1 MSAEL
6 ITILM
11 FVGIILG
18 VSTGFPVA
26 FVLGG
31 LGVIFGLLAGI
42 GVEHLVPIR
51 AFGVASTYIYACIP
65 LFVFMGCMMERSG
78 CSELAFGT
86 LHRWMGKLRGGLA
99 IATVLICTLFAATT
113 GIVGASVTTMGL
125 VALPAML
132 KRGYNK
138 PLATGCV
145 CAGGTLGILIPPS
158 IMLVLYAPM
167 AGVSIARMF
176 MGAILPG
183 FLLSAL
189 FIFYI
194 GIRSYINPSMG
205 PPLADEERERFTR
218 RQNFIMG
225 ARSLFPP
232 LFLILAVL
240 GSIFFGIAA
249 PTEAA
254 GVGALGSIVLAVIYG
269 KFNRQNLKEASYN
282 TLKISTM
289 IMFLALGA
297 NLFIGTLIT
306 AGGGPVI
313 TNFTLGLGLG
323 RWGTF
328 ALILFIIFMLGM
340 FIDWVGILLIMVP
353 IFNPILSSLGFD
365 PLWVGLIICIS
376 LQMSFLTPPFAYSIF
391 YLKGL
396 HIEGVTMMDLYRGVV
411 PFVLLQATG
420 TFLCILF
427 PKIVTFLPSLIWA
440 LK

>member
-1 MSAEL
+1 LSAGL

-11 FVGIILG
+11 FVGVILG
-18 VSTGFPVA
+18 VATGFPIA

-31 LGVIFGLLAGI
+31 LGVIFGFLAGI
-42 GVEHLVPIR
+42 GIEYLIPIR
-51 AFGVASTYIYACIP
+51 AFGVVSTYIFACIP

-78 CSELAFGT
+78 CSELAFST
-86 LHRWMGKLRGGLA
+86 LHRWMGNLRGGLA
-99 IATVLICTLFAATT
+99 IATVLISTLFAATT
-113 GIVGASVTTMGL
+113 GIIGASVTTMGL

-183 FLLSAL
+183 LLLSAL

-194 GIRSYINPSMG
+194 GIRSFINPSMG
-205 PPLADEERERFTR
+205 PPMPAEERGHFTR

-225 ARSLFPP
+225 AKSLFPP

-254 GVGALGSIVLAVIYG
+254 SVGALGSIILAVIYG
-269 KFNRQNLKEASYN
+269 KFNWQNLKEASYN

-289 IMFLALGA
+289 IMFVALGA
-297 NLFIGTLIT
+297 NLFTGTLIT

-313 TNFTLGLGLG
+313 TNFMLGLGLG
-323 RWGTF
+323 RWGVF
-328 ALILFIIFMLGM
+328 AVVLLIIFVLGM

-353 IFNPILSSLGFD
+353 IFNPILNSLGFD
-365 PLWVGLIICIS
+365 PLWVGLIICVS

-420 TFLCILF
+420 TFLCIAF
-427 PKIVTFLPSLIWA
+427 PKIVTFLPSLM
-440 LK
+440 